1 MQDKIRLDDDG
12 VLVYSSNNNISFVM
26 P

>member
-1 MQDKIRLDDDG
+1 MQDKIRFDDDG